1 MADWQSKFV
10 DVDGIRT
17 HYLEAGEGPT
27 VVLLH
32 SGEFGGAAEIS
43 WEFTVPALA
52 KAGYRAV
59 APDWLG
65 FGRTDKI
72 YDFGAPRER
81 PIAHLRRF
89 LEVMGIGEADFIG
102 NSMGGSMLVQ
112 VASRPPVKL
121 PIRSMVLGP
130 GGGGTPATEARQV
143 LLGYDGSDAAMRA
156 LLAAMLYDKRFSWD
170 DAYVAKR
177 QEFAHMPGAFEC
189 CSASRLRAPF
199 RETRPYFGSADQT
212 PYENV
217 AVPTLIIAGAEDPLR
232 ETGFA
237 PKLAQRIKGA
247 EVIVFERCGHCP
259 NIEMPEEFNKAAIAF
274 LDRVNGRR
282 R

>member
-1 MADWQSKFV
+1 MTDWQSKFV
-10 DVDGIRT
+10 EVDGIRT
-17 HYLEAGEGPT
+17 HYLEAGDGPI

-32 SGEFGGAAEIS
+32 SGEYGGAAEIS
-43 WEFTVPALA
+43 WEFTIPALA
-52 KAGYRAV
+52 KAGYRCV

-81 PIAHLRRF
+81 PLRHLARF
-89 LEVMGIGEADFIG
+89 LEVMGIDKADFIG

-112 VASRPPVKL
+112 VASRPPVTL

-130 GGGGTPATEARQV
+130 GGGGTPATEARKV
-143 LLGYDGSDAAMRA
+143 LLAYDGSDEAMRA
-156 LLAAMLYDKRFSWD
+156 LLAAMLYDKKFSED
-170 DAYVAKR
+170 HAYVAKR

-189 CSASRLRAPF
+189 TSASRLRAPF
-199 RETRPYFGSADQT
+199 REARPYFGSADQT

-232 ETGFA
+232 EKGFA
-237 PKLAQRIKGA
+237 PQLAGRIKGS
-247 EVIVFERCGHCP
+247 EVIVFEKCGHCP
-259 NIEMPEEFNKAAIAF
+259 NIEMPDEFNTAAIAF
-274 LDRVNGRR
+274 LDRVNGKKR
-282 R
+282 

>member
-17 HYLEAGEGPT
+17 HYLEAGTGPT

-43 WEFTVPALA
+43 WEHAVPALA

-81 PIAHLRRF
+81 PIAHMRRF
-89 LEVMGIGEADFIG
+89 LDVMGIGEADFIG
-102 NSMGGSMLVQ
+102 NSMGGSMLAQ
-112 VASRPPVKL
+112 IASRPPMKL

-130 GGGGTPATEARQV
+130 GGGGTPATEARKV
-143 LLGYDGSDAAMRA
+143 LLAYDGSDDAMRA
-156 LLAAMLYDKRFSWD
+156 LLRAMLYDPKFSQD
-170 DAYVAKR
+170 DSYVARR
-177 QEFAHMPGAFEC
+177 QEFARMPGAWEATA
-189 CSASRLRAPF
+189 ASRFRAPF
-199 RETRPYFGSADQT
+199 RETSPYFGSADQT
-212 PYENV
+212 PYENI
-217 AVPTLIIAGAEDPLR
+217 AVPTLILAGAEDPLR
-232 ETGFA
+232 EKGFA
-237 PKLAQRIKGA
+237 TQLAARIKGS

-259 NIEMPEEFNKAAIAF
+259 NIEMPDEFNRAAITF
-274 LDRVNGRR
+274 LDRVNGKKR
-282 R
+282 

>member
-1 MADWQSKFV
+1 MPDWQSKFV

-17 HYLEAGEGPT
+17 HYLEAGDGPT

-43 WEFTVPALA
+43 WEFTIPALA
-52 KAGYRAV
+52 RAGYRCV

-72 YDFGAPRER
+72 YDFSAPRER
-81 PIAHLRRF
+81 PIRHLARF

-112 VASRPPVKL
+112 VASRPPAKL

-143 LLGYDGSDAAMRA
+143 LLAYDGSDEAMRA
-156 LLAAMLYDKRFSWD
+156 LLKAMLYDKKFSED

-177 QEFAHMPGAFEC
+177 QEFARMPGAFEC

-199 RETRPYFGSADQT
+199 REARPYFGSADQT

-232 ETGFA
+232 EKGFA
-237 PKLAQRIKGA
+237 TALAARIKDA
-247 EVIVFERCGHCP
+247 EVAVFDKCGHCP
-259 NIEMPEEFNKAAIAF
+259 NIEMPEAFNQAAIAF
-274 LDRVNGRR
+274 LDRVNGKTR
-282 R
+282 